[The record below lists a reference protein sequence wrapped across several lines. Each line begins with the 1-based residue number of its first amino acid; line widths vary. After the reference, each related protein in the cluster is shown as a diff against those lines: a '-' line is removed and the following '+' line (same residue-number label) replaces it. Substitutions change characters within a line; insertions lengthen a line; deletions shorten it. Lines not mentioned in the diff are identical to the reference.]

1 MSGKKLGIHTIIEI
15 VAFLSALATIMGF
28 VYFFYDRH
36 FVTCKPME
44 GFSSNRDAYYSCL
57 RKLLKEN
64 RWEDANRET
73 LRLML
78 QTVNREGEGFI
89 DTKTMK
95 EFPCKD
101 LLIIED
107 LWSKAS
113 QGRFGFDTQQKI
125 WKSEGGK
132 PYLTDENS
140 EAYHRFRSAV
150 GWKKGKDPNFSLNA
164 PYGHLPILGSHGK
177 IGGIANT
184 YRIAECLEK
193 KEWEAP

>member
-1 MSGKKLGIHTIIEI
+1 
-15 VAFLSALATIMGF
+15 
-28 VYFFYDRH
+28 
-36 FVTCKPME
+36 
-44 GFSSNRDAYYSCL
+44 
-57 RKLLKEN
+57 LKICG
-64 RWEDANRET
+64 
-73 LRLML
+73 
-78 QTVNREGEGFI
+78 QKQV
-89 DTKTMK
+89 KT
-95 EFPCKD
+95 
-101 LLIIED
+101 
-107 LWSKAS
+107 
-113 QGRFGFDTQQKI
+113 FGFDTQQKI
-125 WKSEGGK
+125 WKSEGGE

>member
-1 MSGKKLGIHTIIEI
+1 MSEKKLGIRTIVEI
-15 VAFLSALATIMGF
+15 IAFLSALTAIMGF
-28 VYFFYDRH
+28 VYFLYDRH

-44 GFSSNRDAYYSCL
+44 RFSSDRVAYYSCL
-57 RKLLKEN
+57 RELLKEN
-64 RWEDANRET
+64 KWEDANRET

-78 QTVNREGEGFI
+78 QTVNKEKFI

-113 QGRFGFDTQQKI
+113 QGRFGFKVQQKI
-125 WKSEGGK
+125 WEREGGE
-132 PYLTDENS
+132 PYLTDANS
-140 EAYHRFRSAV
+140 EPYRSFRKAV
-150 GWKKGKDPNFSLNA
+150 GWEKGKDPNFSLNA
-164 PYGHLPILGSHGK
+164 PYGHLPILGSGGK

-184 YRIAECLEK
+184 YRIVECDATNLK
-193 KEWEAP
+193 